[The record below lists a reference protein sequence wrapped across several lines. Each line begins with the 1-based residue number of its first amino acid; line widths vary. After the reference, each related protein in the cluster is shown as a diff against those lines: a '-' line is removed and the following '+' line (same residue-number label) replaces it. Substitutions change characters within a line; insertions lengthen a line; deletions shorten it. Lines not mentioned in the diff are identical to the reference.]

1 MSEEKLELHAD
12 YTDREK
18 TKQAKKE
25 KKSLSAKKAAETRK
39 RKKEQKQKEE
49 DAVFWKQQT
58 EKGYKNL
65 FDENNNKT
73 DKNKSKNMSKK
84 NTIKLTEGE
93 LKKIITESVK
103 KVLNELDP
111 RTYQWASNERQKRN
125 ADVYNQYDPETGES
139 NSQYAAKY
147 KKQGNGD
154 IVRGTVKN
162 AYQQHQ
168 NQNTA
173 QQSWAKREQNI
184 GTQQANVEKVNLQKG
199 NYEYVK
205 GYGWIPKRTLPQI

>member
-1 MSEEKLELHAD
+1 MDKMPKYKKFIKEIEGGDLYYDYGAD
-12 YTDREK
+12 YYFLVQR
-18 TKQAKKE
+18 
-25 KKSLSAKKAAETRK
+25 
-39 RKKEQKQKEE
+39 
-49 DAVFWKQQT
+49 
-58 EKGYKNL
+58 
-65 FDENNNKT
+65 NNK
-73 DKNKSKNMSKK
+73 NESKNMTKK
-84 NTIKLTEGE
+84 NTIRLTESE
-93 LKKIITESVK
+93 LKKVITESVK

-154 IVRGTVKN
+154 VVRGAVKN
-162 AYQQHQ
+162 AYQQRQ

-205 GYGWIPKRTLPQI
+205 GYGWCLRKIRYIKHIKEDKKLKEMERRCKNDG